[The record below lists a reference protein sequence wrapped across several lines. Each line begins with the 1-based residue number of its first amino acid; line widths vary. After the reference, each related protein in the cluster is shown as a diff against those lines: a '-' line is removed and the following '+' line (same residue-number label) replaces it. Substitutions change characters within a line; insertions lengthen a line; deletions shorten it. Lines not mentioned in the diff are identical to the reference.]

1 VSLTETIGNGIRWIT
16 TELGLRRRVNAD
28 GTLAPRD
35 WKRLGI
41 VSGTLVIALLIWTSV
56 HIVPPGNV
64 AVPVFLG
71 DPGEQIGPGIHVT
84 LPFTTTRNMSVRTET
99 YTMSANPTEG
109 RSGDDS
115 IKVLGSDG
123 GSANI
128 DATVL
133 YQLDRDRASEVYRT
147 VGTSLVAKIIRP
159 SARSCIRS
167 EFTDFAMVDA
177 ATTSWH
183 DVEDQVA
190 ACMTEK
196 LEPRGIDLQDFQ
208 LREVKLS
215 DQLQRAV
222 DLKVAA
228 DQNAKQQIFNIQAA
242 QRQADAKRAEAA
254 GTSDS
259 QAILN
264 CGFEQG
270 ERDGV
275 TTFVPPAGCP
285 YGGLTQEYLTLLY
298 IQALQGIIASGQ
310 ASTVI
315 LPPGGATGELLELQ
329 IPTTPRVVP
338 DTSDNGGSTTTTTTG
353 R

>member
-133 YQLDRDRASEVYRT
+133 YQLDRDQATEVYRT
-147 VGTSLVAKIIRP
+147 VGTNLVAKIIRP
-159 SARSCIRS
+159 SARACIRS
-167 EFTDFAMVDA
+167 EFTNFAMVDA

-196 LEPRGIDLQDFQ
+196 LEPRGIDVQDFQ

-254 GTSDS
+254 GTSDA
-259 QAILN
+259 QAIVN
-264 CGFEQG
+264 CGSEQG

-275 TTFVPPAGCP
+275 TTFVPKPGCP
-285 YGGLTQEYLTLLY
+285 YAGLTQEYLTLLY
-298 IQALQGIIASGQ
+298 IQALQGIINSPN

-315 LPPGGATGELLELQ
+315 LPPSGAGNVLLNVPGGATV
-329 IPTTPRVVP
+329 PAVP
-338 DTSDNGGSTTTTTTG
+338 DGGSTTTTTTG
-353 R
+353 E